1 MGTLRDQILDAKDL
15 PIEEVQ
21 TDEWAPF
28 GVPFV
33 RVRGLSASEKEKWER
48 SLPDEAETK
57 SKKPTKLR
65 ERFVVLTVVDEQG
78 NPEFTDAD
86 LQMLSERSSVVITR
100 IFDAARKLSGMLTD
114 AEAAALVN
122 PSKAEEEDDSSST
135 SA

>member
-1 MGTLRDQILDAKDL
+1 MGTLRDSILDIQDL
-15 PIEEVQ
+15 PTEKVQ

-48 SLPDEAETK
+48 AFGNDDGSN
-57 SKKPTKLR
+57 KKPQKVR
-65 ERFVVLTVVDEQG
+65 EKFVVLTVVDENG

-86 LQMLSERSSVVITR
+86 LDMLSKRSSVVITR
-100 IFDAARKLSGMLTD
+100 LFDAARKLSGMLTET
-114 AEAAALVN
+114 EAAAQAN
-122 PSKAEEEDDSSST
+122 PSKAEEEDDNSSD